1 MTKTKIYEIYSKDSD
16 ITFILEDTFSD
27 NELIST
33 EVKGF
38 YYGEPTKFD
47 TQVFY
52 GQLKADYKNL

>member
-1 MTKTKIYEIYSKDSD
+1 MTKIYEIYSKGSD
-16 ITFILEDTFSD
+16 ITFILEDTFL
-27 NELIST
+27 NGELLTT
-33 EVKGF
+33 ELKGF

>member
-1 MTKTKIYEIYSKDSD
+1 MTKIYEIYSKESD
-16 ITFILEDTFSD
+16 ITFILEDTFL
-27 NELIST
+27 NGELLTT
-33 EVKGF
+33 ELKGF